1 MIAQIKQQYLE
12 YLKTNNLKSSKRRD
26 FIFEFIIQKKG
37 HFTID
42 DIYPKLLVLDPDIGI
57 ATIYR
62 TIRLLVDSG
71 ILIEQTFGEKKGY
84 FELINHQ
91 LSNHGHLICL
101 KCGKIVEF
109 DNELFENHQKTL
121 KKNHGFKIHSLKLEA
136 YGLCK
141 KCAESRE

>member
-1 MIAQIKQQYLE
+1 MSQLQLQYQN

-26 FIFEFIIQKKG
+26 FIFDFIVQKKG

-42 DIYPKLLVLDPDIGI
+42 DIYQKLLVLDPDIGI

-84 FELINHQ
+84 FEITNRQ
-91 LSNHGHLICL
+91 LSHHGHLICIE
-101 KCGKIVEF
+101 CGKIIEF
-109 DNELFENHQKTL
+109 DNELFENHQKAL
-121 KKNHGFKIHSLKLEA
+121 KKNHGFKIHSLKLEV
-136 YGLCK
+136 YGICK
-141 KCAESRE
+141 KCLESRE